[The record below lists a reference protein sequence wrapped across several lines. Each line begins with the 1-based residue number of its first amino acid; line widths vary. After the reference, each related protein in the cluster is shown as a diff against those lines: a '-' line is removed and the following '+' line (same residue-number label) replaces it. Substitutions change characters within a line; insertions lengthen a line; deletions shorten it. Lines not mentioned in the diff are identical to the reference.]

1 MQEPTLSC
9 PHCHTEI
16 RLTESLAAPLIA
28 SVKHEHQLQL
38 QQKEFEF
45 QKREAQII
53 EQQQLLAKSKASIE
67 EQVAEKLKTQ
77 RAAIAQEES
86 VKARTL
92 LANDIE
98 QKGKQLAELTEVL
111 KDRDTKL
118 IVAQKAQAD
127 ILRKE
132 RELADARRE
141 LDLTLE
147 KKLQESQAAILAK
160 AKQEAVGELGLKV
173 QEKELTIQTMQK
185 QIEEL
190 RRRAEQ
196 GSQQLQGEVQELELE
211 TMLRTSFPHDT
222 ILPVAKGEFGGDAL
236 QKVNTTFG
244 QSCGQILWESKRTK
258 VWSDGWLAKLRDD
271 QRAAKAELA
280 IIITQALPKQIET
293 FGQVDGVWV
302 TSPLY
307 AIPLAST
314 LRHILMEVMAVR
326 KTGEGQQSKMEIL
339 YQYLTG
345 PRFRHRVEAIV
356 EKFTDMQTD
365 LEKERKMMTRIW
377 AKREEQI
384 RGVIDSTAGMYG
396 DMQGIAGRAL
406 QEIQGLEMDV
416 EIDEVKLVKTDTSE
430 NQNSVDNPPTILNR
444 IDLFQ

>member
-1 MQEPTLSC
+1 MTEPTLSC

-16 RLTESLAAPLIA
+16 KLTESLAAPLIA
-28 SVKHEHQLQL
+28 SVRHEHEAQLRI
-38 QQKEFEF
+38 KDAEY
-45 QKREAQII
+45 QKREATLAA
-53 EQQQLLAKSKASIE
+53 QQQELAKSKASLD
-67 EQVAEKLKTQ
+67 EQVAEKLKAQ
-77 RAAIAQEES
+77 RGVIAQEEAT
-86 VKARTL
+86 KARTL
-92 LANDIE
+92 LANDID
-98 QKGKQLAELTEVL
+98 QKTKQMAEMAEVL

-118 IVAQKAQAD
+118 EVAQKAQAD

-132 RELADARRE
+132 RELADQKRE

-147 KKLQESQAAILAK
+147 KRLQEGQATIMAK
-160 AKQEAVGELGLKV
+160 AKQDAANELGLKV
-173 QEKELTIQTMQK
+173 QEKELTIQSMQK

-236 QKVNTTFG
+236 QQVNTPFG
-244 QSCGQILWESKRTK
+244 VGCGQILWESKRTK
-258 VWSDGWLAKLRDD
+258 NWSDGWLAKLRDD
-271 QRAAKAELA
+271 QRAAKAEVA
-280 IIITQALPKQIET
+280 IIITQVLPKEIES
-293 FGQVDGVWV
+293 FGQVNGVWV

-307 AIPLAST
+307 AVPLAVT
-314 LRHILMEVMAVR
+314 LRHTLMEVTAVR

-356 EKFTDMQTD
+356 EKFTDMQAD
-365 LEKERKMMTRIW
+365 LDKERKTMTKLW
-377 AKREEQI
+377 ARREEQI

-406 QEIQGLEMDV
+406 KEIDGLEL
-416 EIDEVKLVKTDTSE
+416 EAEESTSVQLTAE
-430 NQNSVDNPPTILNR
+430 PEKPTQPQSAMLNN